1 MSLPIEPIPHRRSLM
16 RPKGFILSLLITFI
30 IFSVIAAVWYVLKPL
45 PNDERVSPLPE
56 GIDLPIAYQGK
67 WVEAS
72 AMVIDEHVYLPLN
85 VVNQWVDP
93 DLVWDEDST
102 SVILTSPGKVI
113 QMETEQLT
121 AYVNDQPAPLRF
133 PVEIQDQEVYL
144 PMEPL
149 AGWLGLSVSLLMDKQ
164 MVLIEQDSDVLV
176 WGELNE
182 LEDGEQKQH
191 TIRYA
196 PGIQSPIVAD
206 AKVGEQLKIFGEKE
220 GWYVVQKASGEIGY
234 VDKNDVTFKH
244 TEVVQIKQEDQ
255 RPFLAWR
262 PVGGKIHMTWEY
274 VHRKTPSP
282 GKIGNLPSLNVV
294 SPTWFELLDGEGNIR
309 SKADLSYVRWAHK
322 QGIQVWGLFSN
333 GFDPDRTHEVLSTYT
348 NREKMTKQLLAYAE
362 MYELDGINIDFENVY
377 LKDKAALV
385 QWVREMTPL
394 LHDQGLVVSMDIT
407 TKSLSENW
415 SLFYDRPA
423 LAEVVD
429 YLVLMAYDE
438 HWASSPKAGSVA
450 SLQWVERGVRQL
462 IKEEGVSPSKIILG
476 VPFYTRQW
484 SEQIIEGETKV
495 TSKAI
500 SMDKAE
506 QLMREKG
513 LEKVFLDEQGQHF
526 VSWQDQDITY
536 KIWFEDE
543 TSMKQRVD
551 LVHKY
556 RLAGLASWRR
566 GFEKDGMLP
575 FILEELKQRP

>member
-1 MSLPIEPIPHRRSLM
+1 MSLPIEPIPQRRSNH
-16 RPKGFILSLLITFI
+16 RPKGLMISLAITF
-30 IFSVIAAVWYVLKPL
+30 VIVFLVALAWYSLEPV
-45 PNDERVSPLPE
+45 PNGEHVSPLPE
-56 GIDLPIAYQGK
+56 GIELPIAYQGK

-72 AMVIDEHVYLPLN
+72 AMMIEEHIYLPLSI
-85 VVNQWVDP
+85 VNQWVDP
-93 DLVWDEDST
+93 DLVWDEQSS

-113 QMETEQLT
+113 RMETEQLT

-133 PVEIQDQEVYL
+133 PVEVRDQGIYL

-149 AGWLGLSVSLLMDKQ
+149 AGWLGLSVSPLMNEQ
-164 MVLIEQDSDVLV
+164 MVLVEQEGKALV
-176 WGELNE
+176 WGQLNE
-182 LEDGEQKQH
+182 IKQDEPQEYA
-191 TIRYA
+191 IRYA

-206 AKVGEQLKIFGEKE
+206 AKIGEKLKIFGEKE
-220 GWYVVQKASGEIGY
+220 GWYLVQKASGEIGY
-234 VDKNDVTFKH
+234 VNKNDVTIQH

-262 PVGGKIHMTWEY
+262 PIGGKIHMTWEY
-274 VHRKTPSP
+274 VHRKTASP
-282 GKIGNLPSLNVV
+282 AKIGSLPSLNVI
-294 SPTWFELLDGEGNIR
+294 SPTWFELLDGEGNIQ
-309 SKADLSYVRWAHK
+309 SKADLGYVRWAHK

-333 GFDPDRTHEVLSTYT
+333 GFDRDRTHEVLSAFA

-385 QWVREMTPL
+385 QWIREMTPL
-394 LHDQGLVVSMDIT
+394 LHEQGLVVSMDIT
-407 TKSLSENW
+407 VKSLSENW
-415 SLFYDRPA
+415 SMFYDRPA
-423 LAEVVD
+423 LAKVVD

-438 HWASSPKAGSVA
+438 HWGSSPIAGSVA
-450 SLQWVERGVRQL
+450 SLPWVERGVRQL

-476 VPFYTRQW
+476 VPFYTRLW
-484 SEQIIEGETKV
+484 SEQTIEGETKV

-500 SMDKAE
+500 SMEKAE
-506 QLMREKG
+506 DLIKEKG
-513 LEKVFLDEQGQHF
+513 LQKEFLDQPGQHF
-526 VSWQDQDITY
+526 VSWQENDITY

-543 TSMKQRVD
+543 SSMEQRVD
-551 LVHKY
+551 LVHQY